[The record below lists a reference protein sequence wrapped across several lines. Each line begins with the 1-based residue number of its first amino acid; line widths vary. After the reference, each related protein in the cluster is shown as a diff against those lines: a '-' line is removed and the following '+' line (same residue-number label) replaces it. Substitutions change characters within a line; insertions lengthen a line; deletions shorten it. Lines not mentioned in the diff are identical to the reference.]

1 MASGGDNGVSIG
13 DYLKSLPLYLLPH
26 HLLSRIVLRAA
37 RWRFAPWKNA
47 LIRWFIWCYDV
58 DLSEAVEQNS
68 RAYISFNGFFT
79 RALRPDARPVSSTRG
94 IICSPADCTVSQ
106 SGHIQSTSIF
116 QAKGRDFSV
125 TELLGGDPQRAAPFE
140 NGDFATLYL
149 SPKDY
154 HRVHMPYTG
163 RLIESVYVPGR
174 LFSVAPHTTRTIP
187 RLFARNERFVA
198 IFETEIGPMAVILVG
213 AIFVACIETVWGGIA
228 TPPHGRQI
236 RAQRYPDYGNDVIHL
251 DTGDE
256 LGRFNM
262 GSTVIL
268 LFGPKRIAWHE
279 SLSEK
284 SSLQMGRPI
293 GNCIQQNDGG

>member
-1 MASGGDNGVSIG
+1 VASGSGKGISIG

-26 HLLSRIVLRAA
+26 HLLSRIVLRAT
-37 RWRFAPWKNA
+37 RWQFALWKNT

-58 DLSEAVEQNS
+58 DLSEAVEQNPD
-68 RAYISFNGFFT
+68 AYTNFNSFFT
-79 RALRPDARPVSSTRG
+79 RALRPNARPVSSARG

-106 SGHIQSTSIF
+106 IGHIESAGIF
-116 QAKGRDFSV
+116 QAKGRDYSV
-125 TELLGGDPQRAAPFE
+125 TELLGGDPRHARLFE

-174 LFSVAPHTTRTIP
+174 LFSVAPHTTRAIP
-187 RLFARNERFVA
+187 KLFARNERFVTL
-198 IFETEIGPMAVILVG
+198 FETEIGPMAVILVG
-213 AIFVACIETVWGGIA
+213 AIFVACIETVWGGVV
-228 TPPHGRQI
+228 TPPHGKRI
-236 RAQRYPDYGNDVIHL
+236 RVQHYPGDGNDVVQL

-268 LFGPKRIAWHE
+268 LFGPERIAWHE
-279 SLSEK
+279 NLSEK
-284 SSLQMGRPI
+284 SPLQTGRPI
-293 GNCIQQNDGG
+293 GNRIRQGVRG